1 MIEGLKHF
9 ELVEK
14 VGGRFRLT
22 ALIQRRMLE
31 LMQGSRPLIDDT
43 KGKTM
48 IEIAVQEIIE
58 DKIAVDETPE
68 KPFMPKH
75 KI

>member
-1 MIEGLKHF
+1 MGSVPKCGLA
-9 ELVEK
+9 
-14 VGGRFRLT
+14 GR
-22 ALIQRRMLE
+22 
-31 LMQGSRPLIDDT
+31 LIDDT